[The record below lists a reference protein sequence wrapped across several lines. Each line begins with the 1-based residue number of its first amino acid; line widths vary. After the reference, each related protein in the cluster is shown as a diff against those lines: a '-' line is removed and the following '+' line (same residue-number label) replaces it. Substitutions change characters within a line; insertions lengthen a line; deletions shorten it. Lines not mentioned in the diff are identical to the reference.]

1 MRLQKSNRPC
11 RKEEWPWEFKPGIPS
26 TFRWMVVHAGNKWNV
41 NEVTYSSNMFSLDTN
56 LVGGA
61 GTQFDAFHTDKAYAH
76 IDGGTS
82 NPRYLTAK

>member
-1 MRLQKSNRPC
+1 MLDFREHIVPKPFLKKSIVWTRYHPTVKTVGFPARN
-11 RKEEWPWEFKPGIPS
+11 F
-26 TFRWMVVHAGNKWNV
+26 V

-82 NPRYLTAK
+82 NPGYLTAK